1 MPFPRSRSLSLDSSV
16 APCRIRRADAPDA
29 HLSSSRPPTIRAQ
42 FTTTQYL
49 REQLA
54 DASERLD
61 LATKEATRREEA
73 HAAERAAAA
82 EKTEADARA
91 AEADAKTA
99 ADALRAT
106 IEEMKRE
113 LDEVKEFRGGKQAM
127 IDEIA
132 GAKADLARAREE
144 AARAANETRLANALE
159 KSELAKEYEHKFDEL
174 KRQTSEDLETRLD
187 DNSKRILAQNRKLA
201 DELRLHMRASAELE
215 REKKVLFNEN
225 RKLRREVELRREMEE
240 VYAKRFVSQKK
251 EHDVAKDRVKALEH
265 AVKRVTSDFDDERE
279 RIATEAWGDRSA
291 AAEDANELRRLLHFK
306 SKELS
311 VIKKLAKEAVK
322 QRGDMERFMIDSL
335 EIVKKE
341 IASERTRG
349 GGGGGGGGGA
359 CDVDVHV
366 DVVHRGVI
374 RRERGHQGH
383 VVGRSRTGVANVI
396 REDDRRAE
404 AVPRRRRRRREETAA
419 RRRGGSAGRLA
430 VGPVAAVDRVSDF
443 VSIRFVRVIVS
454 RVRMYTNSPNSPGLM

>member
-187 DNSKRILAQNRKLA
+187 DNSKRILAQNRKFA

-349 GGGGGGGGGA
+349 GGGGGGGGARATSTSTSTSSTAALSDGS
-359 CDVDVHV
+359 VDIK
-366 DVVHRGVI
+366 DMSWAD
-374 RRERGHQGH
+374 RER
-383 VVGRSRTGVANVI
+383 VLRTLFAKMT
-396 REDDRRAE
+396 A
-404 AVPRRRRRRREETAA
+404 APRRSHGGGGGGEKKPPLDVGEEALDGL
-419 RRRGGSAGRLA
+419 R
-430 VGPVAAVDRVSDF
+430 SDPSQP
-443 VSIRFVRVIVS
+443 SIA
-454 RVRMYTNSPNSPGLM
+454 

>member
-1 MPFPRSRSLSLDSSV
+1 
-16 APCRIRRADAPDA
+16 
-29 HLSSSRPPTIRAQ
+29 
-42 FTTTQYL
+42 
-49 REQLA
+49 
-54 DASERLD
+54 
-61 LATKEATRREEA
+61 
-73 HAAERAAAA
+73 
-82 EKTEADARA
+82 
-91 AEADAKTA
+91 
-99 ADALRAT
+99 
-106 IEEMKRE
+106 
-113 LDEVKEFRGGKQAM
+113 M

-349 GGGGGGGGGA
+349 GGGGGGGGARATSTSTSTSSTAALSDGS
-359 CDVDVHV
+359 V
-366 DVVHRGVI
+366 
-374 RRERGHQGH
+374 GHQGH